1 MINSFIVFVVFVLT
15 WHADI
20 VGNCMMAN
28 LATLSPECGNWKT
41 SDGQR
46 QSEWKGWYPLSWVG
60 CGVVKCALMLKLV
73 GFWIKDINLVY
84 LEGLF

>member
-28 LATLSPECGNWKT
+28 LATLSVVTGKPPMASGRV
-41 SDGQR
+41 SGRVDIL
-46 QSEWKGWYPLSWVG
+46 SHEW
-60 CGVVKCALMLKLV
+60 VVV
-73 GFWIKDINLVY
+73 W
-84 LEGLF
+84 

>member
-1 MINSFIVFVVFVLT
+1 MLIPSILFSNIKSMINSFIVFVVFVLT

-46 QSEWKGWYPLSWVG
+46 QSEWKG
-60 CGVVKCALMLKLV
+60 
-73 GFWIKDINLVY
+73 
-84 LEGLF
+84 